1 MPLIDSDMPS
11 SSALQVSVAPSVAIE
26 LDWSMASARR
36 EDYRRDHPVLG
47 SAYERNP
54 ELRQRVDS
62 MWGPREQISCGGFM
76 ELTVVAHHGG
86 LLFSSDADALLGRLD
101 SLCATVPATS
111 DDLAL
116 MSETPED
123 RAAILARLNRLR
135 DSPELRRTYVA
146 LVRDVWAA
154 VGPDWEQS
162 GRRAVEVA
170 VAARRDLQA
179 KGADWHEVARSEC
192 DLGDLLDR
200 TVAAL
205 GPGGE
210 LVVVPAFYTH
220 VGLLIDLP
228 GVVVVGVR
236 TDNTGAQARARTE
249 ALARRLK
256 AISDPTRLAMLDA
269 LRNGPRTVSQI
280 ATAFSLAQPTVSNHV
295 KVLRDAGLVTDRREG
310 TRRYLIVQHEAVEEL
325 LASLHDVLS
334 ERLTSPHLSM
344 LPSPPR

>member
-47 SAYERNP
+47 SVYERNP

>member
-47 SAYERNP
+47 SVYERNP

-310 TRRYLIVQHEAVEEL
+310 ARRYLIVQHETVEEL

>member
-47 SAYERNP
+47 SVYERNP

-123 RAAILARLNRLR
+123 RAAILTRLNRLR

-228 GVVVVGVR
+228 GIVVVGVR

-310 TRRYLIVQHEAVEEL
+310 RRRYLIVQHETVEEL